1 VREMAEYP
9 RKVFERIGEAYD
21 LMIDTVEVE
30 EDHVTSF
37 SKLRLIFQRFP
48 WLRQQLWGGE
58 LWGGGHFVRSVRDQ
72 VRAEMVRRYIRYQQD
87 QTEELKMWD

>member
-1 VREMAEYP
+1 MAEYP

-37 SKLRLIFQRFP
+37 SKLRLSS
-48 WLRQQLWGGE
+48 LW
-58 LWGGGHFVRSVRDQ
+58 
-72 VRAEMVRRYIRYQQD
+72 RR
-87 QTEELKMWD
+87 